1 MAFFLKS
8 TTKDQSRGS
17 SDSIY
22 STIVAIGKKVTSD
35 GMPCVSAHCVHFL
48 RLAITKCTALARDSY
63 RHIKTCRWPFPIS
76 PLSNHDSGVDRPTQ
90 VIVKALAIIL
100 HWCWQSMLRPNDDIN
115 RHIALQLHVRWKK
128 CICQND
134 FKLIINVNRHYFIE
148 KPNFEMKW
156 GHVLVRQKNMPNWA
170 KWAVLADIS
179 KFLLCLIYDNSKS
192 VWQIHFFHLMHSCN
206 TMCSSLLVGLGRR
219 VMTGGD

>member
-1 MAFFLKS
+1 
-8 TTKDQSRGS
+8 
-17 SDSIY
+17 
-22 STIVAIGKKVTSD
+22 
-35 GMPCVSAHCVHFL
+35 MPCVSAHCVHFL

-128 CICQND
+128 CISQND

-170 KWAVLADIS
+170 EWAYVSADIS
-179 KFLLCLIYDNSKS
+179 KLAVFCYA
-192 VWQIHFFHLMHSCN
+192 
-206 TMCSSLLVGLGRR
+206 
-219 VMTGGD
+219 

>member
-1 MAFFLKS
+1 MTWILIGAKSMAFKL
-8 TTKDQSRGS
+8 SRILTS
-17 SDSIY
+17 RATRVEWSMDHLRSSIY

-134 FKLIINVNRHYFIE
+134 FK
-148 KPNFEMKW
+148 W
-156 GHVLVRQKNMPNWA
+156 
-170 KWAVLADIS
+170 
-179 KFLLCLIYDNSKS
+179 
-192 VWQIHFFHLMHSCN
+192 
-206 TMCSSLLVGLGRR
+206 
-219 VMTGGD
+219 

>member
-1 MAFFLKS
+1 MPSDMPSDIRLSDSCALVLSSAMNKKREAFDRAMAFFSEKHH
-8 TTKDQSRGS
+8 QSRGS

-115 RHIALQLHVRWKK
+115 RHIVLQLHVRWKK

-134 FKLIINVNRHYFIE
+134 FKLIINVNRH
-148 KPNFEMKW
+148 
-156 GHVLVRQKNMPNWA
+156 
-170 KWAVLADIS
+170 
-179 KFLLCLIYDNSKS
+179 
-192 VWQIHFFHLMHSCN
+192 
-206 TMCSSLLVGLGRR
+206 
-219 VMTGGD
+219 

>member
-1 MAFFLKS
+1 
-8 TTKDQSRGS
+8 
-17 SDSIY
+17 
-22 STIVAIGKKVTSD
+22 
-35 GMPCVSAHCVHFL
+35 MPCVSAHCVHFL
-48 RLAITKCTALARDSY
+48 RLAITKCTLARDSY

-134 FKLIINVNRHYFIE
+134 FKLIINVNRNYFIE

-170 KWAVLADIS
+170 EWAYVSADIS
-179 KFLLCLIYDNSKS
+179 KLAVFCYA
-192 VWQIHFFHLMHSCN
+192 
-206 TMCSSLLVGLGRR
+206 
-219 VMTGGD
+219 